1 MASELD
7 ADPALELINDVVI
20 NQVLV
25 GIETD
30 DPERVTADA
39 VERIQRDGTCW
50 LAGTTWRGRPAIRV
64 SISNWLT
71 TEDDVRRSAAAIRS
85 AVQGVPGRC
94 GGRRGVL
101 GEEAGSATSPR
112 SRPSRRAARE

>member
-71 TEDDVRRSAAAIRS
+71 STDDVRRSAAAIRG
-85 AVQGVPGRC
+85 AVREARADA
-94 GGRRGVL
+94 GG
-101 GEEAGSATSPR
+101 
-112 SRPSRRAARE
+112 